1 MPNERMPY
9 WDYMGQSLSSDPKAY
24 SDLELTTAQMS
35 VMLKDLVERTKRLEE
50 EVAWL
55 RQEDTGLA
63 TGRGIMD

>member
-1 MPNERMPY
+1 MPY
-9 WDYMGQSLSSDPKAY
+9 WDYMGQNLSSDPKAY

>member
-1 MPNERMPY
+1 MPY
-9 WDYMGQSLSSDPKAY
+9 WDYMRSSSL
-24 SDLELTTAQMS
+24 DLELTTAQMS

-55 RQEDTGLA
+55 RREDTGLA

>member
-1 MPNERMPY
+1 MVNERMPY
-9 WDYMGQSLSSDPKAY
+9 WDYMRSSSL
-24 SDLELTTAQMS
+24 DLELTTAQMS

-55 RQEDTGLA
+55 RREDTGLA